1 MNIYENKMADK
12 AAKREIEMQNS
23 SLESYILLAYIK
35 RRIKESALLEWTD
48 LWLNSTN
55 KGKYYS

>member
-1 MNIYENKMADK
+1 MTNKAT
-12 AAKREIEMQNS
+12 KREIKMQNS

-48 LWLNSTN
+48 LWLNSIN
-55 KGKYYS
+55 KDKYYS